1 MDSKTLLCFSILCFS
16 LLPELSGV
24 VRVSAGRVSHRHRH
38 RERRSSQS
46 LGGGELWN
54 SNPRK
59 LFVFGDSYVDTG
71 NNRKPAAKSW
81 QYPYGVTFPGK
92 PTGRFSDGRVLTD
105 YLAKYLKVK
114 SPIPYKWRKV
124 GYGQLKY
131 GMNFAYGGTGVFNT
145 FVMSPN
151 MSTQIDFFQ
160 QLIGESTFTSQ
171 DLQSSV
177 ALVSL
182 AGNDYSVYQATDG
195 SAQGWQPF
203 ITKVVNQLE
212 VNLRR
217 IHGVGVPK
225 IVVTAL
231 EPLGC
236 LPSSTVASSF
246 QQCNATENQLVNFH
260 NMLLQQSVAKLNSE
274 VKDASASTFI
284 LLDLYS
290 SFMAALNNKGDHLGN
305 VKFENPLKPCCVGVS
320 SEYSCGSMGSN
331 GEKKYTICE
340 DPGAAFFWD
349 EVHPTQHGWFAVYSA
364 LQANL
369 KQF

>member
-1 MDSKTLLCFSILCFS
+1 MDCKKLLCFSLLCFS
-16 LLPELSGV
+16 LLPELYGV
-24 VRVSAGRVSHRHRH
+24 IWVSAGGGGHRHRH
-38 RERRSSQS
+38 RVRRSGQS
-46 LGGGELWN
+46 LGGGELSD

-81 QYPYGVTFPGK
+81 QYPYGITFPGK

-105 YLAKYLKVK
+105 YLAKYLRVK
-114 SPIPYKWRKV
+114 SPIAYKWRKV
-124 GYGQLKY
+124 GLGQLKY

-145 FVMSPN
+145 FIMSPN
-151 MSTQIDFFQ
+151 MSTQIDFLQ
-160 QLIGESTFTSQ
+160 QLIHESTYTAQ
-171 DLQSSV
+171 DLHYSV
-177 ALVSL
+177 ALISL
-182 AGNDYSVYQATDG
+182 AGNDYGVYQATDG

-217 IHGVGVPK
+217 IHGLGVPK
-225 IVVTAL
+225 IVVTSL

-246 QQCNATENQLVNFH
+246 QQCNATENLLVNFH
-260 NMLLQQSVAKLNSE
+260 NLLLQQSVAKLNSE

-290 SFMAALNNKGDHLGN
+290 SFMAALNNKEDPLGN
-305 VKFENPLKPCCVGVS
+305 VKFENPLKPCCVGIS
-320 SEYSCGSMGSN
+320 SEYACGNVGAN

-349 EVHPTQHGWFAVYSA
+349 EVHPSQNGWFAVYSA

-369 KQF
+369 KQL